1 MAAAW
6 HRSHASRVPQSHARG
21 RATYTART
29 VNGSGIASALRCPEV
44 QYTMRV
50 FTDPG
55 GRPRRTAFHAVPAP
69 AVIPLNT
76 CNTGGRESVR
86 EIRNVPQAST
96 DKTKARF
103 NFHYWQSQPSQTSA
117 TRPARGPCRVRPTR
131 NPSTER
137 TRHPHRG
144 VLARQRRA
152 TAVTPRQRV
161 VCLCRRPCVPTD
173 RCRCP
178 VPRPRAV
185 CYMPSGKRYYRLAAP
200 VVMRACL
207 PFRLTRPDAAL
218 CEARFA
224 PRKRAVG
231 TTLDGPSPDRI

>member
-6 HRSHASRVPQSHARG
+6 HRSHASRVSQSHARG
-21 RATYTART
+21 RAAYTART

-137 TRHPHRG
+137 WERPSTDHHRTG
-144 VLARQRRA
+144 SNKPAAHSAASAWAVSPRTPE
-152 TAVTPRQRV
+152 TAV
-161 VCLCRRPCVPTD
+161 RRP
-173 RCRCP
+173 
-178 VPRPRAV
+178 
-185 CYMPSGKRYYRLAAP
+185 G
-200 VVMRACL
+200 
-207 PFRLTRPDAAL
+207 DA
-218 CEARFA
+218 R
-224 PRKRAVG
+224 
-231 TTLDGPSPDRI
+231 

>member
-1 MAAAW
+1 
-6 HRSHASRVPQSHARG
+6 
-21 RATYTART
+21 
-29 VNGSGIASALRCPEV
+29 
-44 QYTMRV
+44 MRV

-161 VCLCRRPCVPTD
+161 VCLWVPPSPRVVPPAVRAD
-173 RCRCP
+173 RSLP
-178 VPRPRAV
+178 VPGAPPPRRV

-231 TTLDGPSPDRI
+231 TTLDGPASDRTGPDLTNRGCPQRAWAVSPRTPETAVRRPGDAR